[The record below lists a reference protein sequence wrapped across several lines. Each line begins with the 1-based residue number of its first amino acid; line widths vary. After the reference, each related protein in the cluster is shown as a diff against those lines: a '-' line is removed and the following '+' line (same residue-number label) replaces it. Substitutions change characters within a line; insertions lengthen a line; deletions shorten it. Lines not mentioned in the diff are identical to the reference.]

1 MQHNIE
7 IFRTLTIVFSTLIA
21 IIMVGAVAFGLT
33 TNRGGNRRPVILRS
47 NFPVL

>member
-7 IFRTLTIVFSTLIA
+7 IFRAVTIVFSTLIA
-21 IIMVGAVAFGLT
+21 VGIVGAVAFGL

>member
-21 IIMVGAVAFGLT
+21 VVMVGAVAFGLT
-33 TNRGGNRRPVILRS
+33 TNRGSRRPVILRS